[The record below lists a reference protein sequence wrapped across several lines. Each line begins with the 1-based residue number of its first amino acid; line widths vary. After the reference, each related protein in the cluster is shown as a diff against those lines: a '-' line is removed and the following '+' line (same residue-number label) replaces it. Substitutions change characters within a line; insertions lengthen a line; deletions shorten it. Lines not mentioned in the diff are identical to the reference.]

1 MASSKGIRAGRAF
14 VELFA
19 DDKKLVRGLRAAQR
33 KLKAF
38 GDSVRNIGQRMMALG
53 AAVAAPLIAATKAF
67 AAMGDSLAKMSARTG
82 VSVEALSELS
92 FAAEQS
98 GTDVGSL
105 EKSLARMQRSIYD
118 AGRGLSTAT
127 DALAD
132 LGLTMADVDGL
143 SPEEQ
148 FKLLGDRI
156 GGIEDPTRK
165 AAIAMSL
172 FGRSGTALLPMFNQG
187 AAGIEALQQEARA
200 LGLTMSGE
208 DAAAAEELT
217 DTLNR
222 LWRVVKMGVFNIGS
236 ALAPMLGEMVAWMTR
251 VVVTASE
258 WIKANKDLIVTVM
271 KVAAAVIAGGA
282 ALVLLGVAING
293 LGVMFGVLS
302 TVVTTVGSLFGMLG
316 AVIGALVSPI
326 GIVVA
331 ALAGLGGYMLYTTG
345 AGGKALGWLGS
356 KFNILKNDAMA
367 AFDGISAALAAGDIG
382 LAMKVLWLTLKM
394 EFTRGVNFL
403 EKAWLNFRNFFIRI
417 GYDAWA
423 GLLAVAETV
432 WHGLEVGWIET
443 TAFFSKLWT
452 GFTGFFAKTW
462 QRIKSGAKKAW
473 NWIKSLFDDSI
484 DLEAENKLVE
494 EQKQAAI
501 SQIDDEQQ
509 RKIAEREAK
518 RQTDRERAAAVHE
531 ATLAQ
536 IGQENLDRNAA
547 LDAEYADRM
556 SDNETDL
563 ANARQAW
570 QDAIDEAR
578 AKRDAKRSAD
588 DDDGP
593 GQLDGPGEI
602 VARASEALASMGNV
616 GEMIAEQA
624 AKIGAAGTFNA
635 ANVQGLQA
643 GGAADRT
650 ADATEATAKNTKRLL
665 QEAQSG
671 GLTFA

>member
-1 MASSKGIRAGRAF
+1 MASTKGIRAGRAF

-19 DDKKLVRGLRAAQR
+19 DDKKLVRGLRAAER

-38 GDSVRNIGQRMMALG
+38 GNGVRNIGQRMMALG
-53 AAVAAPLIAATKAF
+53 AAVAAPLIAAAKAF
-67 AAMGDSLAKMSARTG
+67 ASMGDSLAKMSARTG

-105 EKSLARMQRSIYD
+105 EKSLGRMQRSIYD

-132 LGLTMADVDGL
+132 LGLTMADLAGL
-143 SPEEQ
+143 SPEDQ
-148 FKLLGDRI
+148 FKLLGARI

-208 DAAAAEELT
+208 DARAAEELT

-236 ALAPMLGEMVAWMTR
+236 ALGPMLGEMVAWMTQ
-251 VVVTASE
+251 VAVTAGE

-282 ALVLLGVAING
+282 ALVLLGVAISG
-293 LGVMFGVLS
+293 LGTMFGVLS
-302 TVVTTVGSLFGMLG
+302 TVVTTTGTLLGMLG

-331 ALAGLGGYMLYTTG
+331 ALAGLGGYLLYTSG

-356 KFNILKNDAMA
+356 KFNVLKNDALA

-423 GLLAVAETV
+423 GLLAIAEFV

-484 DLEAENKLVE
+484 DLGAENRMVE

-509 RKIAEREAK
+509 RKIAERESK
-518 RQTDRERAAAVHE
+518 RQADRQRAAVVHD

-536 IGQENLDRNAA
+536 IGQDNLDRNAA

-556 SDNETDL
+556 SDNESDL
-563 ANARQAW
+563 ASARQEW
-570 QDAIDEAR
+570 QDAIDTAR
-578 AKRDAKRSAD
+578 AKRDAKQATD
-588 DDDGP
+588 ADDGP
-593 GQLDGPGEI
+593 GQLDGPEEI
-602 VARASEALASMGNV
+602 VARATEALSGMGDQ
-616 GEMIAEQA
+616 IAEQA
-624 AKIGAAGTFNA
+624 AKIGATGTFNA

-650 ADATEATAKNTKRLL
+650 AQATEETAKNTKRLL